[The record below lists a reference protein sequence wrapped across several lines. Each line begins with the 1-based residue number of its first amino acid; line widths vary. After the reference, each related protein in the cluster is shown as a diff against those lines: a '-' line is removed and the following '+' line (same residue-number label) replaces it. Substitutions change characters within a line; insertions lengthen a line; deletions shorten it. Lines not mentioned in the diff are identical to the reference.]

1 MSVVC
6 SQASL
11 FGKASVPLRHPD
23 DPTGFKVTM
32 DVFGMNPLLVSHS
45 QTKVI
50 HTCQLLQFPGLKVEL
65 CLWAGGSKCLSD
77 V

>member
-23 DPTGFKVTM
+23 DLTGFKVTM

-50 HTCQLLQFPGLKVEL
+50 QNSHMSTVAVSRFEG
-65 CLWAGGSKCLSD
+65 
-77 V
+77 